1 MKFSNLA
8 IAVIISSCILGAF
21 AQDYKKKDQEF
32 HSSMEAA
39 LDAAGLTPYAT
50 AENDEIIAKSSE
62 VLDEIREFMVD
73 EFAGSWIEYD
83 KNHKAV
89 LVIAVTESDLSSA
102 KKLEKID
109 YTIKF
114 VTVKFS
120 YAELDSIANKI
131 IIDFG
136 EFKGSGDEQLI
147 FATAVDE
154 KANRVVIHVRQEFI
168 NFVKE
173 RLDSAGFNL
182 EAIKFL
188 AQDGPVELYGAL
200 YGGTRIATGISAS
213 SLAACTAGFN
223 VVIDKVYP
231 GTITAAHCHIKN
243 NNAKYAFF
251 NDGTTGKINPGPL
264 IGEFFAIGWPD
275 KMDAAIFGNT
285 NFVHDLPP
293 RILTSPKTSQTVK
306 PLGEYKINSSVCTYG
321 GTSGW
326 RCGIVRVINTRVHMG
341 GGTYMNMPQADF
353 CGAPG
358 DSGGPVVTA
367 SGNAIGIFSGGLG
380 GGPNGTC
387 GPVFGGVSRP
397 NAIFQP
403 LAPYLAKYS
412 NVKLA
417 TQ

>member
-8 IAVIISSCILGAF
+8 IILIIYSCILGAF
-21 AQDYKKKDQEF
+21 AQDYNKKDQEF

-39 LDAAGLTPYAT
+39 LEAAGLTPYAT

-62 VLDEIREFMVD
+62 TLDEIRKSMVG

-83 KNHKAV
+83 ENYKAV
-89 LVIAVTESDLSSA
+89 RVIAVTESGLSSA
-102 KKLEKID
+102 KKFEKID
-109 YTIKF
+109 YAVKF

-120 YAELDSIANKI
+120 YAELDSIVNKI
-131 IIDFG
+131 IKDFG
-136 EFKGSGDEQLI
+136 EFKGFGDEQLI
-147 FATAVDE
+147 FAAGVDQE
-154 KANRVVIHVRQEFI
+154 ANRVVINVRQEFI
-168 NFVKE
+168 EFIKG

-182 EAIKFL
+182 EAIKFF
-188 AQDGPVELYGAL
+188 AQDGPVELYGTL
-200 YGGTRIATGISAS
+200 YGGTRIAAGSSTS
-213 SLAACTAGFN
+213 SLSACTAGFN

-251 NDGTTGKINPGPL
+251 NNGTTGKINPGPL
-264 IGEFFAIGWPD
+264 IGEFFAIGWND

-293 RILTSPKTSQTVK
+293 RILTSSKTSQAVK
-306 PLGEYKINSSVCTYG
+306 SLGEYDIKSSVCTYG

-326 RCGIVRVINTRVHMG
+326 RCGIVRAINTVVHMG
-341 GGTYMNMPQADF
+341 GGTYMNMTQADF

-358 DSGGPVVTA
+358 DSGGPVVTS
-367 SGNAIGIFSGGLG
+367 SGNAIGISSGGLG
-380 GGPNGTC
+380 GGQNGTC
-387 GPVFGGVSRP
+387 GPVFGGGSRP

-412 NVKLA
+412 NVKIA